1 MIKSKHITTI
11 ISCYTQSSSISP
23 RIPMTHGLS
32 KHTSTQA
39 SEEGCLHLL
48 TLLLIPALMHV
59 WMLGHSIMSDFLR
72 PRGLQPTSLL
82 CPWDFPGKNTGVACH
97 ALLQGNLPNPENIS
111 CISWTGRWILYPW
124 PPGKPTYS
132 NTCLLTKCL
141 LLKQYDLHSMEN
153 YSWLHFSD
161 GFRV

>member
-59 WMLGHSIMSDFLR
+59 
-72 PRGLQPTSLL
+72 
-82 CPWDFPGKNTGVACH
+82 
-97 ALLQGNLPNPENIS
+97 
-111 CISWTGRWILYPW
+111 
-124 PPGKPTYS
+124 
-132 NTCLLTKCL
+132 
-141 LLKQYDLHSMEN
+141 
-153 YSWLHFSD
+153 
-161 GFRV
+161 